1 MISLVFLKLN
11 HDSKTV
17 KTTTRTRCIWS
28 LRVSFSKEKEGRKSR
43 EVVAFS
49 WWLADGT
56 GPSHPLEPSASS
68 GQNRVKKANIWRI
81 FFFFFNPQKV
91 SNCNKRFFFTWC
103 PKGKTTRI
111 HQHIGMWHL
120 NCVRF
125 CYKRRWLA
133 GGSRHVL
140 VKRRRRWGFE
150 KITHFVLL
158 VAGCRR
164 DVRLINW
171 PAKAVERARR
181 PEIMAVSH
189 RLVLLARSRKTVI
202 CGRYRTNV
210 TVNPLANNNNHRQIE
225 TKGNNKGI
233 THTTILAVDLDQ
245 QNCTFH

>member
-1 MISLVFLKLN
+1 MVSQSLSFEIKKKEEKVG
-11 HDSKTV
+11 
-17 KTTTRTRCIWS
+17 RWS
-28 LRVSFSKEKEGRKSR
+28 LFLG
-43 EVVAFS
+43 
-49 WWLADGT
+49 WLADGT

-81 FFFFFNPQKV
+81 FFFFV
-91 SNCNKRFFFTWC
+91 LILKRFPIATKDFFLLGALKARQQGFNNILGCDIWTVS
-103 PKGKTTRI
+103 GFVTRDDD
-111 HQHIGMWHL
+111 WPAEVDTCSL
-120 NCVRF
+120 
-125 CYKRRWLA
+125 
-133 GGSRHVL
+133 
-140 VKRRRRWGFE
+140 KRRRRWGFE